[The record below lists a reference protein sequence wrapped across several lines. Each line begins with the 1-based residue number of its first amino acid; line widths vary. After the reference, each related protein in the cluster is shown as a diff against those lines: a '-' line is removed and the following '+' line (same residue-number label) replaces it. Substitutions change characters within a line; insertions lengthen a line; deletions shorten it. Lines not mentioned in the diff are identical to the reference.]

1 MVKKTRKSKADAH
14 IRITYHEKVCAERMK
29 TLFKRIDEM
38 NKDVRE
44 LRMFMHR
51 GKGAGAVAFV
61 VLVVCSGSGRSSELG
76 VGGGVVKAGGVSW

>member
-1 MVKKTRKSKADAH
+1 MKKVRKTKSATDAH
-14 IRITYHEKVCAERMK
+14 VRITYHEKVCAERMK

-61 VLVVCSGSGRSSELG
+61 ILSLIGSFFYFF
-76 VGGGVVKAGGVSW
+76 KN